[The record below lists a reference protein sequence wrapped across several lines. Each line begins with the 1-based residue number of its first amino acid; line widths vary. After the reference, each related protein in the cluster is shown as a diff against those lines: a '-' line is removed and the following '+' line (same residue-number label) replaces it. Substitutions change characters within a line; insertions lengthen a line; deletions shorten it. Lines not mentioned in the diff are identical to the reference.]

1 MQDIYHRSIIHF
13 TCSEEVSTHTIMHM
27 KVSSHHARLCSS
39 YCVQNQLFAK
49 NAKKEKKK
57 KRSLKALFT
66 LAACVLAVGGDI
78 LPFAARLL
86 LLFMYPTLPLALWI
100 GLHNPAPIG
109 RQGLTKI
116 PQCTSTGH
124 VHNAVVLYQRTIH
137 IQLYSADQSKPV
149 EEPYLWMPLGT
160 QIHMLSSPPI
170 FLPSLVASPSIR
182 DAQPAPIG
190 RKWLTT
196 IP

>member
-124 VHNAVVLYQRTIH
+124 VHNAVVLYQRTMR
-137 IQLYSADQSKPV
+137 IQLTIVYQYRSC
-149 EEPYLWMPLGT
+149 T
-160 QIHMLSSPPI
+160 QRYCIVPAHYAHAVIQRRPI
-170 FLPSLVASPSIR
+170 TRAGCGALPFACFLRATS
-182 DAQPAPIG
+182 
-190 RKWLTT
+190 
-196 IP
+196 